1 MCAAWLR
8 VARSCVIPLFLAAN
22 STVTAQGAD
31 VIRGQVSGADNAALE
46 NVVVTAIS
54 MSTGTR
60 RVSRTDRSGRY
71 TIIFPSGE
79 GDYMMTFAAIGYRAL
94 QFELKRTA
102 DQDILV
108 GNSRMSR
115 LSGALDTIDVRTGL
129 RRRVSRDAPDTDD
142 ISGTEQ
148 VFTNEGV
155 AANQQGDLNAMA
167 RTIPGIYPIAGPDG
181 DYAGF
186 SVLGL
191 PMDQNAITLNNGA
204 FFGSSLPRD
213 ANVSLSV
220 LTTPYD
226 VSRGGFSGAELNI
239 RAWPGSNFTRRS
251 ASLLFNTP
259 SLQLTDGIGR
269 SLGQEYTNLSF
280 GGIMSGPIVLDKA
293 FYSVSY
299 QAGRRVSDLRTLLNI
314 DASGLRASGIASDSL
329 QRLTAS
335 LNAAGVPTSTATGSE
350 PNRLDDDALVF
361 GRFDLMSPYSNSAQA
376 LNLTFN
382 GSWDRRTQVG
392 QSPSALPDYSGD
404 RRAASGNVQLN
415 HTAYIRGTI
424 LSESTIGASEQ
435 KTDSRPYLTL
445 PGGTVIINSALEGGE
460 TGGISEANFGTGP
473 FIGQWNRSHGL
484 SLRNQLSWFSMD
496 NKHRLKLTSELRQD
510 RIRGDQGTNL
520 RGTYSY
526 GSLADLEANQP
537 LGFTRSLSSL
547 PQNAAQTQ
555 ASVSLGDSYKATNSL
570 QIQYGLRLDANH
582 FSTVPQLNPLVGETF
597 GVRNNVTPNR
607 LYMSPRIGFSLGYGT
622 APQIVAFAGAA
633 RMPRAVIRGGIGV
646 FQSATTTSLIQGAVT
661 ETGIRGALRQ
671 LNCIGA
677 ATPLPTWDLYL
688 ENPAAVPSVCADGTT
703 MSAFAS
709 VAPDVTL
716 FAKDYAAPRSVRGNL
731 QWSGSV
737 LSNRFNLTA
746 NATYSRNLH
755 QPGFIDLNFNP
766 VVRFTLPDEADRP
779 VFVQTGSIVPSS
791 GYNTSHDARSTQQLG
806 RVVER
811 VSNLEG
817 MSRQLALSLSPMRYR
832 DGLTWSIS
840 YVYGNN
846 RAQANGFNNTDGN
859 PLDVQWARS
868 ASDVHHQITYT
879 LGYDF
884 LHTVRVF
891 WFGRFMSGTPF
902 TPLASGDVNGDGYF
916 NDRAFVFNPANVAD
930 ADVAAGMHSLLATGS
945 GAARDCL
952 SRQLGKIAAYNSC
965 EAPWASTANLSISLD
980 AEKFHLPRR
989 ASLSIGVDN
998 PSGAADYLLH
1008 GDGRLHGWGQTPFLD
1023 PTLLYVRGFDA
1034 TASRYK
1040 YLVNSRFGSTSPAF
1054 QMFRSPVTVTLS
1066 LRIDLGPPQERQVL
1080 TQLLDRGRTRDG
1092 DKVPETMLYA
1102 MYAGGGIVNPMTQL
1116 LRQAERLT
1124 LTGSQADSIATINW
1138 SYSAQLDSVW
1148 TPVLKSF
1155 ADLPPHYDKG
1165 AVYDRYKRAR
1175 EASIDLL
1182 VAVVPRVRALLNDDQ
1197 MRKLPPLISNFL
1209 DTRYLM
1215 RIRAGTIG
1223 GSPAA
1228 SSSLVPLGG

>member
-1 MCAAWLR
+1 M
-8 VARSCVIPLFLAAN
+8 
-22 STVTAQGAD
+22 AQEAD
-31 VIRGQVSGADNAALE
+31 VIRGQVSGADNSALE

-54 MSTGTR
+54 INAGIR

-71 TIIFPSGE
+71 TIIFPSGD
-79 GDYMMTFAAIGYRAL
+79 GDYMLTFAAIGYRPL

-115 LSGALDTIDVRTGL
+115 LSATLDTIDVRTGL
-129 RRRVSRDAPDTDD
+129 RHRVSRDATDADD

-148 VFTNEGV
+148 IVTNEGV
-155 AANQQGDLNAMA
+155 AATQQGDLNAMA
-167 RTIPGIYPIAGPDG
+167 GTIPGIYPIAGPDG

-220 LTTPYD
+220 STTPYD

-251 ASLLFNTP
+251 TSLLFNTP

-269 SLGQEYTNLSF
+269 SLGQEYTNVSV
-280 GGIMSGPIVLDKA
+280 GGLMSGPIVLDKT
-293 FYSVSY
+293 FYSLSY
-299 QAGRRVSDLRTLLNI
+299 QAGRRVSDLRTLLNT
-314 DASGLRASGIASDSL
+314 DASGLRVSGIAFDSL
-329 QRLTAS
+329 QRVTTS
-335 LNAAGVPTSTATGSE
+335 LSAAGVPASAATGSE
-350 PNRLDDDALVF
+350 PNRLADNALVF
-361 GRFDLMSPYSNSAQA
+361 GRFDLISPYSSSAQA
-376 LNLTFN
+376 LSLTFN
-382 GSWDRRTQVG
+382 GSWDRRTQVE
-392 QSPSALPDYSGD
+392 QLPSALPDYSGD
-404 RRAASGNVQLN
+404 RTASSGNLQLS

-435 KTDSRPYLTL
+435 QTDSRPYLAL
-445 PGGTVIINSALEGGE
+445 PGGTVIVNSALEGGE
-460 TGGISEANFGTGP
+460 TGGISEVNFGTGP
-473 FIGQWNRSHGL
+473 FIGQWNRNHGL
-484 SLRNQLSWFSMD
+484 SVRNQLSWFSMD

-526 GSLADLEANQP
+526 GSLEDLAANQP
-537 LGFTRSLSSL
+537 SGFTRSLSSL

-555 ASVSLGDSYKATNSL
+555 ASVSLGDSYKATSSL
-570 QIQYGLRLDANH
+570 QIQYGLRLDANR
-582 FSTVPQLNPLVGETF
+582 FSTVPQLNPLVAETF
-597 GVRNNVTPNR
+597 GIRNNMTPNS
-607 LYMSPRIGFSLGYGT
+607 LYLSPRIGFSLGYGT
-622 APQIVAFAGAA
+622 APQIAAFAGAA
-633 RMPRAVIRGGIGV
+633 RIPRAVVRGGIGV
-646 FQSATTTSLIQGAVT
+646 FQSAASTSLIQDAIT
-661 ETGIRGALRQ
+661 ETGIPGALRQ

-677 ATPLPTWDLYL
+677 ATPLPTWNSYL
-688 ENPAAVPSVCADGTT
+688 ENPATIPSVCSDGTT
-703 MSAFAS
+703 TSAFAS
-709 VAPDVTL
+709 VVPDVTL
-716 FAKDYAAPRSVRGNL
+716 FAKDYAAPRSIRGNL

-737 LSNRFNLTA
+737 LSNRFNLRA
-746 NATYSRNLH
+746 NATYSRNLN

-779 VFVQTGSIVPSS
+779 VFVQTGSIVPTS
-791 GYNTSHDARSTQQLG
+791 GYTTSRDARVTQQLG
-806 RVVER
+806 QVVER

-817 MSRQLALSLSPMRYR
+817 VSRQLALSLSPTRYS
-832 DGLTWSIS
+832 DGLAWSVS

-846 RAQANGFNNTDGN
+846 RAQTNGFNNTDGD
-859 PLDVQWARS
+859 PLDLQWARS

-884 LHTVRVF
+884 FHTVRIF

-916 NDRAFVFNPANVAD
+916 NDRAFVFNPATAVD
-930 ADVAAGMHSLLATGS
+930 ADVAAAMHSLLATGS

-952 SRQLGKIAAYNSC
+952 SRQLGKVAAYNSC
-965 EAPWASTANLSISLD
+965 EAPWASTANLSINLD

-998 PSGAADYLLH
+998 PLGAADYLLH
-1008 GDGRLHGWGQTPFLD
+1008 GDSRLHGWGQTPFLD

-1034 TASRYK
+1034 TTSRYK
-1040 YLVNSRFGSTSPAF
+1040 YLVNSRFGSTNPAF
-1054 QMFRSPVTVTLS
+1054 QMFRAPVTVTLS

-1080 TQLLDRGRTRDG
+1080 TQLLDRGRTRRG
-1092 DKVPETMLYA
+1092 KKVPEGMLHA
-1102 MYAGGGIVNPMTQL
+1102 MYADGGIANPMTQL
-1116 LRQAERLT
+1116 LREAERLK
-1124 LTGSQADSIATINW
+1124 LSGSQADSIATINW
-1138 SYSAQLDSVW
+1138 SYSAQMDSIW

-1155 ADLPPHYDKG
+1155 AELPTHYDKG

-1175 EASIDLL
+1175 ETSIDLL
-1182 VAVVPRVRALLNDDQ
+1182 IAVVPRIKALLKDEQ
-1197 MRKLPPLISNFL
+1197 VRKLPPLIANFL

-1223 GSPAA
+1223 GAA
-1228 SSSLVPLGG
+1228 PVSGGLVPLHG